1 MRDVIGDLRDGLWAL
16 SPARFPYQ
24 RFIAALALGAAGG
37 WAFARLQLPL
47 PWMLGPMTLCT
58 VAALFRAPIAAP
70 AVVRPPMTMVIGVLL
85 GSGFTPA
92 IVAQLPSWIP
102 TLIGL
107 VAFILLCGLA
117 CVVYFRAVAG
127 YDAVTAYFAGM
138 PGGLVEMVILGEE
151 RGGNAR
157 TIALIHSA
165 RILLI
170 VMTLPFIV
178 QWIQGISL
186 GARPAFGVSVLDT
199 PWYGELWLVAT
210 GIVGAIAGDLLRL
223 PAKYLLGPMLVSA
236 GVHVI
241 GLSDFKPPQEVV
253 IAAQLVLG
261 TTIGCR
267 FLGTPPK
274 EILRV
279 LLVSLGS
286 TAILIAITL
295 AFGYA
300 VARVSSHGA
309 IPLILA
315 YSPGGLAEM
324 SLIALALHIEVAFV
338 AAHHIV
344 RVFLVMVGAGLVF
357 GFTPAARKDKDK
369 PPGASGDS

>member
-1 MRDVIGDLRDGLWAL
+1 
-16 SPARFPYQ
+16 
-24 RFIAALALGAAGG
+24 
-37 WAFARLQLPL
+37 
-47 PWMLGPMTLCT
+47 
-58 VAALFRAPIAAP
+58 
-70 AVVRPPMTMVIGVLL
+70 
-85 GSGFTPA
+85 
-92 IVAQLPSWIP
+92 
-102 TLIGL
+102 
-107 VAFILLCGLA
+107 
-117 CVVYFRAVAG
+117 
-127 YDAVTAYFAGM
+127 
-138 PGGLVEMVILGEE
+138 
-151 RGGNAR
+151 
-157 TIALIHSA
+157 
-165 RILLI
+165 
-170 VMTLPFIV
+170 
-178 QWIQGISL
+178 
-186 GARPAFGVSVLDT
+186 
-199 PWYGELWLVAT
+199 
-210 GIVGAIAGDLLRL
+210 L

-324 SLIALALHIEVAFV
+324 SLVALALHIEVAFV

>member
-1 MRDVIGDLRDGLWAL
+1 MRDLIGDLRDGLWAL
-16 SPARFPYQ
+16 SPSRFPYG
-24 RFIAALALGAAGG
+24 RFAAALALGAAGG
-37 WAFARLQLPL
+37 WSFARLQLPL
-47 PWMLGPMTLCT
+47 PWMLGPMTVCT

-85 GSGFTPA
+85 GAGFTPA
-92 IVAQLPSWIP
+92 VVAQLPSWIP
-102 TLIGL
+102 TILGLI
-107 VAFILLCGLA
+107 AFIAVCGFA
-117 CVVYFRAVAG
+117 CVTYFRIVAG
-127 YDAVTAYFAGM
+127 FDRVTAYFSGM
-138 PGGLVEMVILGEE
+138 PGGLVEMVLLGEE

-178 QWIQGISL
+178 QWLEGVRL
-186 GARPAFGVSVLDT
+186 GARPPFGVSILDT

-210 GIVGAIAGDLLRL
+210 AIAGAIVGDLLRV

-236 GVHVI
+236 LVHI
-241 GLSDFKPPQEVV
+241 LGLSDFKPPQEIV

-267 FLGTPPK
+267 FLGTPPR

-295 AFGYA
+295 GFGYLI
-300 VARVSSHGA
+300 ARVSSFGA

-324 SLIALALHIEVAFV
+324 SLVALALHIEVAFV
-338 AAHHIV
+338 AAHHVI
-344 RVFLVMVGAGLVF
+344 RVFLVMVGAGIVF
-357 GFTPAARKDKDK
+357 GLTPAARGSKDE
-369 PPGASGDS
+369 PPGAS

>member
-1 MRDVIGDLRDGLWAL
+1 MRDLIGDLRDGLWAL
-16 SPARFPYQ
+16 SPARFPYR
-24 RFIAALALGAAGG
+24 RFIAALMLGAAGG
-37 WAFARLQLPL
+37 WIFSRLQLPL
-47 PWMLGPMTLCT
+47 PWMLGPMTVCT
-58 VAALFRAPIAAP
+58 VAALFKAPIAAP

-92 IVAQLPSWIP
+92 VIAQLPSWIP

-107 VAFILLCGLA
+107 IAFIVVCGLA
-117 CVVYFRAVAG
+117 CVAYFRVVAG
-127 YDAVTAYFAGM
+127 YDPVTAYFSGM
-138 PGGLVEMVILGEE
+138 PGGLVEMVILAEE
-151 RGGNAR
+151 RGGNPR
-157 TIALIHSA
+157 TVALIHSA

-178 QWIQGISL
+178 QWLEGVRL
-186 GARPAFGVSVLDT
+186 GARPAFGVSILDM

-210 GIVGAIAGDLLRL
+210 GIVGAIIGDLLRV

-236 GVHVI
+236 FVHVI
-241 GLSDFKPPQEVV
+241 GLSDFKPPQEIV

-267 FLGTPPK
+267 FLGTPPR

-279 LLVSLGS
+279 LLVSVGS

-300 VARVSSHGA
+300 VSRVSSFGA

-324 SLIALALHIEVAFV
+324 SLIALALGIEVGFV
-338 AAHHIV
+338 AAHHII
-344 RVFLVMVGAGLVF
+344 RVFLVMVAAGIVF
-357 GFTPAARKDKDK
+357 GFTPAARRKSKDE
-369 PPGASGDS
+369 PPAG

>member
-1 MRDVIGDLRDGLWAL
+1 MRDVIADLRDGLWAL
-16 SPARFPYQ
+16 SPARFPYR
-24 RFIAALALGAAGG
+24 RFVAALLLGAAGG
-37 WAFARLQLPL
+37 WLFAWARLPL
-47 PWMLGPMTLCT
+47 PWMLGPMTVCT
-58 VAALFRAPIAAP
+58 IAALFRAPIAAP

-85 GSGFTPA
+85 GAGFSPA
-92 IVAQLPSWIP
+92 IIAQLPSWIP
-102 TLIGL
+102 TILGLI
-107 VAFILLCGLA
+107 AFIVVCGVA
-117 CVVYFRAVAG
+117 CVTYFRVVAG
-127 YDAVTAYFAGM
+127 YDPVTAYFSGM

-157 TIALIHSA
+157 IIALIHSA

-178 QWIQGISL
+178 QWLEGVRL
-186 GARPAFGVSVLDT
+186 GARPAFGVSILDT
-199 PWYGELWLVAT
+199 PWRSDLWLVAT
-210 GIVGAIAGDLLRL
+210 GIVGAVVGDYLRL

-236 GVHVI
+236 AVHLA

-267 FLGTPPK
+267 FLGTPPR

-295 AFGYA
+295 AFGFA
-300 VARVSSHGA
+300 VARLSAFGH

-324 SLIALALHIEVAFV
+324 SLVALALHIEVAFV
-338 AAHHIV
+338 AAHHVI

-357 GFTPAARKDKDK
+357 GFTPTARQGKDE
-369 PPGASGDS
+369 PPRPGA

>member
-1 MRDVIGDLRDGLWAL
+1 MRDLIGDLRDGLWAL
-16 SPARFPYQ
+16 SPARFPYR

-37 WAFARLQLPL
+37 WLFAWLRLPL
-47 PWMLGPMTLCT
+47 PWMLGPMTVCT

-85 GSGFTPA
+85 GAGFTPA
-92 IVAQLPSWIP
+92 VAAQLPSWIP
-102 TLIGL
+102 TILGL
-107 VAFILLCGLA
+107 VAFIVVCGAA
-117 CVVYFRAVAG
+117 CVAYFRLVAG
-127 YDAVTAYFAGM
+127 FDLVTAYFSGM

-157 TIALIHSA
+157 IIALIHSA

-178 QWIQGISL
+178 QWLEGVSL
-186 GARPAFGVSVLDT
+186 GARPVFGVSIVDT
-199 PWYGELWLVAT
+199 PWPSDLWLVAT
-210 GIVGAIAGDLLRL
+210 GIVGAIVGDAIRL

-236 GVHVI
+236 AIHVA

-267 FLGTPPK
+267 FLGTPPR
-274 EILRV
+274 EILKV

-286 TAILIAITL
+286 TAILLAITL
-295 AFGYA
+295 AFGWL
-300 VARVSSHGA
+300 VAKASSFGA

-324 SLIALALHIEVAFV
+324 SLVALALGIEVAFV
-338 AAHHIV
+338 AAHHVI
-344 RVFLVMVGAGLVF
+344 RVFLVMVGAGVVF
-357 GFTPAARKDKDK
+357 GFTPAARKRK
-369 PPGASGDS
+369 PDEAGPP

>member
-1 MRDVIGDLRDGLWAL
+1 MRDLIGDLRDGLWAL
-16 SPARFPYQ
+16 SPARFPYR
-24 RFIAALALGAAGG
+24 RFVAALALGAAGG
-37 WAFARLQLPL
+37 WLFAWARLPL
-47 PWMLGPMTLCT
+47 PWMLGPMTVCT

-85 GSGFTPA
+85 GAGFTPA
-92 IVAQLPSWIP
+92 ILGQLPSWIP
-102 TLIGL
+102 TVLGLI
-107 VAFILLCGLA
+107 AFIVVCGAA
-117 CVVYFRAVAG
+117 CVTYFRVVAG
-127 YDAVTAYFAGM
+127 FDPVTAYFSGM

-178 QWIQGISL
+178 QWLEGVRL
-186 GARPAFGVSVLDT
+186 GARPAFGVSILDT
-199 PWYGELWLVAT
+199 PWRGDLWLVAT
-210 GIVGAIAGDLLRL
+210 GIVGAIVGDAIRL

-236 GVHVI
+236 AIHVL

-267 FLGTPPK
+267 FLGTPPR
-274 EILRV
+274 EILKV

-286 TAILIAITL
+286 TAILLAVTL
-295 AFGYA
+295 AFGWL
-300 VARVSSHGA
+300 VAKVSSFGA

-324 SLIALALHIEVAFV
+324 SLVALALHIEVAFV
-338 AAHHIV
+338 AAHHII
-344 RVFLVMVGAGLVF
+344 RVFLVMVGAGIVF
-357 GFTPAARKDKDK
+357 GFTPAARKPRED
-369 PPGASGDS
+369 GS

>member
-1 MRDVIGDLRDGLWAL
+1 MRDLIGDLRDGLWAL
-16 SPARFPYQ
+16 SPRRFPYR
-24 RFIAALALGAAGG
+24 RFVAALALGAAGG
-37 WAFARLQLPL
+37 WLFSWLRLPL
-47 PWMLGPMTLCT
+47 PWMLGPMTVCT
-58 VAALFRAPIAAP
+58 AAALFRAPIAAP

-85 GSGFTPA
+85 GAGFTPA
-92 IVAQLPSWIP
+92 VATQLASWIP

-107 VAFILLCGLA
+107 VAFILVCGFA
-117 CVVYFRAVAG
+117 CVSYFRKVAG

-170 VMTLPFIV
+170 VMTLPFVV
-178 QWIQGISL
+178 QWLEGVRL
-186 GARPAFGVSVLDT
+186 GARPAFGVSVFDT
-199 PWYGELWLVAT
+199 PWYAELWLVAT
-210 GIVGAIAGDLLRL
+210 AIAGAILGDLLRL
-223 PAKYLLGPMLVSA
+223 PAKFLLGPMIASA
-236 GVHVI
+236 AVHVA
-241 GLSDFKPPQEVV
+241 GLSDFKPAQEIV

-267 FLGTPPK
+267 FLGTPPR
-274 EILRV
+274 EILSV

-300 VARVSSHGA
+300 VARVSSYGH

-324 SLIALALHIEVAFV
+324 SLVALALHIEVAFV
-338 AAHHIV
+338 AAHHII
-344 RVFLVMVGAGLVF
+344 RVFLVMVGAGIVF
-357 GFTPAARKDKDK
+357 GFTPAAKKRRKDE
-369 PPGASGDS
+369 PPGA